1 MTFEGK
7 AKLFYSETSYIELI
21 ALYVHLKI
29 SNHLRSHS
37 KAIMALD
44 HNGLGLKNKF
54 LENKSAEFFCV
65 RQVYFTDSCQQIW
78 GCVNQPFIL
87 FIHRI

>member
-7 AKLFYSETSYIELI
+7 DKLFYSETSYIKFI

-44 HNGLGLKNKF
+44 HNRLGLKNKILGKQIRPNLF
-54 LENKSAEFFCV
+54 AFDRFTLQILANKSGGV
-65 RQVYFTDSCQQIW
+65 
-78 GCVNQPFIL
+78 
-87 FIHRI
+87 